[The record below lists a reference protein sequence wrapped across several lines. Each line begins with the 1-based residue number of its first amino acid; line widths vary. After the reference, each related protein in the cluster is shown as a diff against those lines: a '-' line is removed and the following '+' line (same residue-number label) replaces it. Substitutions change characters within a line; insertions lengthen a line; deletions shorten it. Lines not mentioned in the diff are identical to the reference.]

1 MNTSP
6 NIYEALI
13 EYKQRDMLAEARQ
26 ARLAREAKQA
36 NRAAR
41 DAVPALRTPRP
52 VARRRWRLGLAGLFG
67 AN

>member
-6 NIYEALI
+6 TIYEALI
-13 EYKQRDMLAEARQ
+13 EYRQRDMLAEARQ

-41 DAVPALRTPRP
+41 DAVPARRP